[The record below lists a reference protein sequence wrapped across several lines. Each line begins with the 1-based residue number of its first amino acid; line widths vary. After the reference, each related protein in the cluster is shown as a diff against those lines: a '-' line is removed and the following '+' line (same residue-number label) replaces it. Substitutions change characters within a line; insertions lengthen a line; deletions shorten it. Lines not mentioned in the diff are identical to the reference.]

1 MRLSPQG
8 GDLLRLI
15 RSGPPRT
22 RAEVGEL
29 TGWARVTVNVRI
41 DELLDAR
48 LLCAAGAANGGRGR
62 PAARFAF
69 DASQGTLLIADV
81 GASAARVARCDL
93 DGQVLAQSTVPL
105 RIGDGPGA
113 VLDLVAEQL
122 EALRSAT
129 DAPLWGLG
137 ISLPGPIEAST
148 GRVVSPPI
156 MTGWNDAVVP
166 ALLADRYPV
175 PILVL
180 NDSNAMAWGEH
191 VRADPPADD
200 LLLVK
205 VGTGVGAGIVSNGQ
219 IVHGAQGAAGDLG
232 HTLAQAA
239 SRQDAPPLCRCGKT
253 GCIEAY
259 AGGWA
264 IARDLVADGETVT
277 GLDDVLRLLE
287 SGNPRAIQRI
297 REAGRVLGSGL
308 ALAVSLLNP
317 SEIVVAGQL
326 AVAGEHLLS
335 GIREHVAANSLPLAT
350 RDLRIRIS
358 DIPNEVGVTGVAHA
372 LADWIL
378 APEHLA
384 ATLARL

>member
-1 MRLSPQG
+1 MQLSPQA
-8 GDLLRLI
+8 GDLLRVI
-15 RSGPPRT
+15 RSGAPRT
-22 RAEVGEL
+22 RAELGDL
-29 TGWARVTVNVRI
+29 TGWARVTVNARI

-48 LLCAAGAANGGRGR
+48 LVRPMGAANGARGR
-62 PAARFAF
+62 PAGRFGF

-93 DGQVLAQSTVPL
+93 NGTVLAQDTVPL
-105 RIGDGPGA
+105 FIGDGPDT
-113 VLDLVAEQL
+113 VLGLVIDRL
-122 EALRSAT
+122 ESLRAPG
-129 DAPLWGLG
+129 DAPAWGLG
-137 ISLPGPIEAST
+137 MSLPGPIEIST

-156 MTGWNDAVVP
+156 MTGWNGIAVP
-166 ALLADRYPV
+166 ELLRPRYDL
-175 PILVL
+175 PILIL
-180 NDSNAMAWGEH
+180 NDSDAMAWGEH
-191 VRADPPADD
+191 VRSVPRADD

-205 VGTGVGAGIVSNGQ
+205 VGTGVGAGIVANGR
-219 IVHGAQGAAGDLG
+219 IVYGAQGAAGDLG
-232 HTLAQAA
+232 HTVGHPVHP
-239 SRQDAPPLCRCGKT
+239 REAPPLCRCGKT

-264 IARDLVADGETVT
+264 IARDLAADGAAVT
-277 GLDDVLRLLE
+277 GLNDVLRLLQA
-287 SGNPRAIQRI
+287 GDPRAIQRI

-350 RDLRIRIS
+350 RDLRIRTS
-358 DIPNEVGVTGVAHA
+358 DSPNEVGVTGVAHA